1 LRDFDAKL
9 RLTFLTSL
17 CTQSSPNSNY
27 ILFTNSPT
35 FSRAFPRLDLILLLI
50 LFFSIPRVVFEISDL
65 AVDFLK
71 LYKLLFTLLRSEAK
85 YSRDGM
91 EL

>member
-1 LRDFDAKL
+1 MPDDVLQNQIPRKL
-9 RLTFLTSL
+9 VTYSVGLFSSLTFSL
-17 CTQSSPNSNY
+17 
-27 ILFTNSPT
+27 
-35 FSRAFPRLDLILLLI
+35 AFPRPDLILLLI

-71 LYKLLFTLLRSEAK
+71 LYKLLYTLLRSGVD
-85 YSRDGM
+85 SRDGM